1 MEIEVTNI
9 QLEQK
14 EELKWEIGK
23 QRFEKA
29 RSMTQSIPLATDVR
43 SPKLRHLPPPSGDI
57 LCTPG

>member
-29 RSMTQSIPLATDVR
+29 RSWGR
-43 SPKLRHLPPPSGDI
+43 SGVKNVFFMKIHNV
-57 LCTPG
+57 CTY